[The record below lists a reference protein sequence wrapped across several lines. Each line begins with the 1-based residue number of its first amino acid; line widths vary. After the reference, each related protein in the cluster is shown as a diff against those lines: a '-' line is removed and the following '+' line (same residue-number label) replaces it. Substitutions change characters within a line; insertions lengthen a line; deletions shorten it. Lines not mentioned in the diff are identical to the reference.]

1 MLYDVAVGGLKQR
14 HPNTAQ
20 GVKGAERKWSRLAA
34 EEMRTIVEWYLQA
47 YGLLLTLVS
56 LFKYLGKVL
65 IASDNYWPVLVVN
78 LSK

>member
-14 HPNTAQ
+14 HPNTVQ
-20 GVKGAERKWSRLAA
+20 GVKGAERKWSRLAV

-56 LFKYLGKVL
+56 LCGIGAALFKAAHGN
-65 IASDNYWPVLVVN
+65 II
-78 LSK
+78 